1 MSFPPSYHT
10 ARAKSQR
17 ELSGEVSR
25 AKAVRTALEL
35 FATSG
40 FKGTPIAKVAAES
53 GLSQSGLLH
62 HFPSKV
68 ALLSAVLE
76 ERDAE
81 DGVFLT
87 NEDGEAPLGWD
98 AFDALEALVAR
109 NSTRPQLVG
118 LFVRLSAE
126 AVEVGHPAHTWIK
139 DHYAG
144 MEAWLTDAVRVG
156 QARGDIRADAPGLVL
171 AHRTIALVDG
181 LQQQWL
187 LHPGRVSMAEEF
199 GAYMA
204 ELHARWGTAPER
216 EG

>member
-1 MSFPPSYHT
+1 
-10 ARAKSQR
+10 
-17 ELSGEVSR
+17 
-25 AKAVRTALEL
+25 
-35 FATSG
+35 
-40 FKGTPIAKVAAES
+40 
-53 GLSQSGLLH
+53 
-62 HFPSKV
+62 
-68 ALLSAVLE
+68 
-76 ERDAE
+76 
-81 DGVFLT
+81 
-87 NEDGEAPLGWD
+87 
-98 AFDALEALVAR
+98 
-109 NSTRPQLVG
+109 
-118 LFVRLSAE
+118 
-126 AVEVGHPAHTWIK
+126 
-139 DHYAG
+139 